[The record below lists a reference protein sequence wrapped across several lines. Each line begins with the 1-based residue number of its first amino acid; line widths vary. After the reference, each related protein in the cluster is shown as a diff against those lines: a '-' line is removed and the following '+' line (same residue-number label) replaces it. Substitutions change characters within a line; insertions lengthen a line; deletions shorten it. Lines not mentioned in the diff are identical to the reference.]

1 MGSDKF
7 GSWQA
12 KGFILCKEGSMFF
25 WMYKEY
31 DDRTA
36 AGQTGDYEHLVYKST
51 SFNDRFGM
59 EGVWAYLG
67 F

>member
-1 MGSDKF
+1 
-7 GSWQA
+7 
-12 KGFILCKEGSMFF
+12 MFF

-51 SFNDRFGM
+51 SYNDQFGM
-59 EGVWAYLG
+59 EGNWAYLG